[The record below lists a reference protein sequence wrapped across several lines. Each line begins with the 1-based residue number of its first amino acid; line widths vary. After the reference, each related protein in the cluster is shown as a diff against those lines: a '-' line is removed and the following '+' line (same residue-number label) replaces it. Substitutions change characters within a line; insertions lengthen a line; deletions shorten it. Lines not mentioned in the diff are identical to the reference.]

1 MFKQWRTFGGVYA
14 PCIYSHVRW
23 SYRRR
28 FWPLSLCP
36 LSVERY
42 ELALFVEFK
51 QRRSVMLLLYAVSVC
66 FIPAAFRFP
75 AVTCSIY
82 VFHASGYLLCC
93 CYMQY
98 LCVSCQR
105 RSVILLLY
113 AVSVC
118 FIPAANCY
126 AAVYYIMQ
134 NLCFMPAEFGY
145 PAVKCSICAFY
156 ASDDLLCCCYM

>member
-28 FWPLSLCP
+28 SWPLSLCP

-98 LCVSCQR
+98 LC
-105 RSVILLLY
+105 
-113 AVSVC
+113 
-118 FIPAANCY
+118 
-126 AAVYYIMQ
+126 
-134 NLCFMPAEFGY
+134 FMPAAICY
-145 PAVKCSICAFY
+145 SAVICSICVFH
-156 ASDDLLCCCYM
+156 ASGDLLFCCYMPVSYTHLRAHET